1 MTQITFQNGQILMRD
16 GKVGTEQGCCCGQPC
31 TCANCHAWGLKVG
44 DVCIAQGVRRNQEGF
59 AENLNPI
66 ADCPGNIFEDDSFC
80 KGGDPYGNYNGSEL
94 PFCWIQSYGFN
105 GCGSEYCQWVDDGE
119 NPDEWPI
126 TAAPGGPPYL
136 ASRTP
141 DNFVWVKQFGEC
153 DAGGQFLL
161 DGIQS
166 YECLTDGH
174 NGTGE
179 PSVECGIM
187 AYPCIC
193 CDGTTIR
200 VRIYYV
206 HVFLYTYPWQNTQY
220 CQRYFLTI
228 GNVYYRDYE
237 GPFPACDIG
246 EVEIPPVSDFVLVDI
261 ATACTGVFQDPTS
274 PFTPIWGITAAL
286 NQNLYE
292 PEKATGPG
300 QAGDCGCDPGPV
312 TLSCGPLPACLVQEF
327 P

>member
-1 MTQITFQNGQILMRD
+1 VPQVRLQNGVPILSA
-16 GKVGTEQGCCCGQPC
+16 GKVGLAQPCCCGQPC
-31 TCANCHAWGLKVG
+31 TCANCHTWGLKVG
-44 DVCIAQGVRRNQEGF
+44 NVCIAQGVRRNQEGM

-66 ADCPGNIFEDDSFC
+66 ADCPGNIFDDENNYCKQEYAGSFE
-80 KGGDPYGNYNGSEL
+80 PQ
-94 PFCWIQSYGFN
+94 FCLLENLLSFN
-105 GCGSEYCQWVDDGE
+105 VCGSDYCQWVEDGE
-119 NPDEWPI
+119 VVDEWPLSGG
-126 TAAPGGPPYL
+126 TGPGDYYGGRDQL
-136 ASRTP
+136 
-141 DNFVWVKQFGEC
+141 NFVWVKEIGEC

-179 PSVECGIM
+179 PSVECGIQ

-200 VRIYYV
+200 VRMYYV
-206 HVFLYTYPWQNTQY
+206 HVFLYTYPWQNTQF
-220 CQRYFLTI
+220 CIRYFATV

-237 GPFPACDIG
+237 GPFPACETG
-246 EVEIPPVSDFVLVDI
+246 EVEVPPVGDFVLVDI
-261 ATACTGVFQDPTS
+261 ATACTGVFQDPAS
-274 PFTPIWGITAAL
+274 PSTPIWGQTAAL

-292 PEKATGPG
+292 PTKASGPG
-300 QAGDCGCDPGPV
+300 EAGDCGCDPGPV